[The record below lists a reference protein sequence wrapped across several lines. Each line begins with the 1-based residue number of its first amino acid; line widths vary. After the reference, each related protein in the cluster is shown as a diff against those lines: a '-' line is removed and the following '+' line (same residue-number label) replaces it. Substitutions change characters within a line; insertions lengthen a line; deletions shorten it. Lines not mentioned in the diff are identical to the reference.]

1 MLLSVF
7 LCIFFSKSLLFLCL
21 TVQYLILGRLE
32 TATISQLSFNMQ
44 VSIIFPRHVS
54 TLPVNL
60 FLRLLKPRLTA
71 LPRFRAC
78 TVQKTASRGRCW
90 LTFQRKLL
98 AGCFQDSW
106 KQTGTLFFFGRSNQ
120 NEKTVLDLSKLFFRV
135 FCHLISPKA
144 WIQLGNLSHASLEPF
159 ADPQGKDARRAARV
173 II

>member
-32 TATISQLSFNMQ
+32 TATISQLSINHF
-44 VSIIFPRHVS
+44 SEARLYSSCEPFPAS
-54 TLPVNL
+54 
-60 FLRLLKPRLTA
+60 LKPRFTA
-71 LPRFRAC
+71 LPRFRAR

-98 AGCFQDSW
+98 AGCFQYSW
-106 KQTGTLFFFGRSNQ
+106 KQTRKLFFFGQSNQ
-120 NEKTVLDLSKLFFRV
+120 NEKTVLDLSKLSFRV

-144 WIQLGNLSHASLEPF
+144 WIKLGNLSRASLEPL
-159 ADPQGKDARRAARV
+159 ADPHGKDARGATRV

>member
-60 FLRLLKPRLTA
+60 FLRLLNPG
-71 LPRFRAC
+71 LPLC
-78 TVQKTASRGRCW
+78 PV
-90 LTFQRKLL
+90 
-98 AGCFQDSW
+98 
-106 KQTGTLFFFGRSNQ
+106 
-120 NEKTVLDLSKLFFRV
+120 
-135 FCHLISPKA
+135 
-144 WIQLGNLSHASLEPF
+144 LEPAQYRRQPAEGAAGSLF
-159 ADPQGKDARRAARV
+159 KENCWQAVSRTLENKQGHYFSSVGAIRMRRPS
-173 II
+173 

>member
-1 MLLSVF
+1 MPYGTVF
-7 LCIFFSKSLLFLCL
+7 NTWTFRNSYDFTIKLQHASINHFSETCL
-21 TVQYLILGRLE
+21 YSSCE
-32 TATISQLSFNMQ
+32 P
-44 VSIIFPRHVS
+44 FPAS
-54 TLPVNL
+54 
-60 FLRLLKPRLTA
+60 LKPRLTA

-98 AGCFQDSW
+98 AGCLQDSW
-106 KQTGTLFFFGRSNQ
+106 KQTETLFFFGRSNQ
-120 NEKTVLDLSKLFFRV
+120 NEKTVLDLPKLFFRV

-159 ADPQGKDARRAARV
+159 ADPHSKDARRAARV